1 MKAYNSLRKKKDE
14 EIIELLGGDAG
25 NIILNTSLF
34 VAPHGEII
42 DVRNMAGG
50 ARFFTH
56 EDAMAKLLADASGVS
71 EGIEFDK
78 YINDLLRDFTIRRE
92 WIRMGTGSRATQGMF
107 YVLLPGYMN
116 GNPTNAQ
123 MYAIKDFLEEAF
135 VEKRAV
141 VIYFDNGDSRTL
153 REFDPEEIYNALR
166 RYYNTG
172 KLLIESKQKKK
183 RK

>member
-1 MKAYNSLRKKKDE
+1 MKAYNNLRAQKDNE
-14 EIIELLGGDAG
+14 MIKLLGGDVG
-25 NIILNTSLF
+25 DIVLNTSLF

-42 DVRNMAGG
+42 DVRNIAGG

-56 EDAMAKLLADASGVS
+56 EDAMAKLLSDASGIN

-78 YINDLLRDFTIRRE
+78 YINDLLRDFTVRRE

-107 YVLLPGYMN
+107 YVLLPAYMN
-116 GNPTNAQ
+116 GSPTNAQ
-123 MYAIKDFLEEAF
+123 MYAVKDFLEEAF
-135 VEKRAV
+135 VEKRTV
-141 VIYFDNGDSRTL
+141 VIYFDNEDARTL
-153 REFDPEEIYNALR
+153 REFDPEEVYNALK

-172 KLLIESKQKKK
+172 RLLIESKQRR